1 MAEWIK
7 WWKDKTF
14 LTVLVIIA
22 ITMLVSFLVA
32 FFSCGWTLSVVI
44 ACLGGLGIR
53 KVIIKRLDEESK
65 NDLNVDK

>member
-1 MAEWIK
+1 MVEWIK

-14 LTVLVIIA
+14 LTILVIVA

-32 FFSCGWTLSVVI
+32 FFRCGWTLSVVI

-53 KVIIKRLDEESK
+53 KVITKKLDDMSNNNLKKE
-65 NDLNVDK
+65 